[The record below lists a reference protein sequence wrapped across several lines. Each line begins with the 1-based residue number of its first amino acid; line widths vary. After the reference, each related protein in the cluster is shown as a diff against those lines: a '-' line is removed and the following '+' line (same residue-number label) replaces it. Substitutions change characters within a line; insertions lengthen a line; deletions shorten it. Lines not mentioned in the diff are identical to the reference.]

1 MTAFVLVP
9 ESCTGGA
16 VWDEVAGRLRAAGAE
31 VHPVTLTGMGERQAE
46 AGPDTD
52 LDTHVADLLR
62 VIDAVEAPELVLV
75 GHGYGI
81 HPALG
86 AADLRAE
93 RIARIV
99 YLDAGLPQDGESVL
113 DLLPDPGV
121 RDRLRQRAEQTGA
134 ARLVPP
140 PTQQEWPFGG
150 SVAGVP
156 AEALERLVAAA
167 APQPLGTFTAPLRL
181 TGKAAGVPTTGIL
194 CTANG
199 SNIAVVQMLLD
210 MGEPRLQPLADPR
223 VGLFELATG
232 HWPMLS
238 CPEELAG
245 VLLRAA
251 AGEGQRL
258 TPPQA
263 GRSQTFLLDLEER
276 SRERDGR
283 LDLYLPD
290 ERPGDLPDGLPGPAG
305 PRPAVLFVHGGPI
318 PAEKRPT
325 PRDSVVFQGYGR
337 YAAEQG
343 LVGAVVDHRL
353 HALGDLEQAAGDV
366 AAALEQLR
374 ADPRV
379 DRDRIALWC
388 FSGGGL
394 LAADYL
400 AAPPPWLRCLALS
413 YPLLA
418 PQPGWGLSGDRF
430 RPAAAVGGAGPLP
443 VVLTRVELET
453 SQIAAT
459 VAEFLDAATAART
472 VVEVIDVAGGRHG
485 FETIDHTEETRQAVV
500 RAFGAVRAHLEG

>member
-9 ESCTGGA
+9 ESYTGGA
-16 VWDEVAGRLRAAGAE
+16 VWDEVAERLRASGAE
-31 VHPVTLTGMGERQAE
+31 VHPVTLTGLGERREE

-52 LDTHVADLLR
+52 LDTHVADLVR

-121 RDRLRQRAEQTGA
+121 RDWLRQRAEQTGA

-140 PTQQEWPFGG
+140 PTLEEWPFGG

-167 APQPLGTFTAPLRL
+167 APQPLGTFTEPLRL
-181 TGKAAGVPTTGIL
+181 TGKAAKIPSTGIL

-199 SNIAVVQMLLD
+199 SNIGMVQMLLGT
-210 MGEPRLQPLADPR
+210 GEPRLQALVDPN
-223 VGLFELATG
+223 VGLFELETG

-238 CPEELAG
+238 CPEQLAG

-251 AGEGQRL
+251 AGEGHRL
-258 TPPQA
+258 TPPPTSE
-263 GRSQTFLLDLEER
+263 RPNTFLLDLPER
-276 SRERDGR
+276 SRERAGQ
-283 LDLYLPD
+283 LDLHLPD
-290 ERPGDLPDGLPGPAG
+290 AEG
-305 PRPAVLFVHGGPI
+305 PRPAVLFVHGGPF
-318 PAEKRPT
+318 PAKTRPT
-325 PRDSVVFQGYGR
+325 PRDSATFLGYGR

-353 HALGDLEQAAGDV
+353 HALGDFERAAGDV
-366 AAALEQLR
+366 AAAVEQLR

-379 DRDRIALWC
+379 DRDRIALWF

-394 LAADYL
+394 LTADYL
-400 AAPPPWLRCLALS
+400 AAPPPWLRCLAAS
-413 YPLLA
+413 YPVLA
-418 PQPGWGLSGDRF
+418 PLPGWGLSRSRF
-430 RPAAAVGGAGPLP
+430 QPTAVVGRSGPLP
-443 VVLTRVELET
+443 VVLTRVELELP
-453 SQIAAT
+453 QIAAT
-459 VAEFLDAATAART
+459 VAEFLDAATAQKA
-472 VVEVIDVAGGRHG
+472 VVEVVDLAGGHHG
-485 FETIDHTEETRQAVV
+485 FETIDHTEEARQALA
-500 RAFGAVRAHLEG
+500 RAFRAVRAHLEG